1 MSAPSPLP
9 LLSLPLGPS
18 KVQLPDDILQ
28 KILDIVVEQIL
39 QQPCANACD
48 DFPAVCSDDSTW
60 RVLCEKKG
68 WLPPVLPQSAFDD
81 WLENQEDLFA
91 NETFL
96 PPRALDFAYLKNLLA
111 GVGSA
116 MSFKREFVFRCA
128 YFSVPSD
135 MLPLLAAQS
144 ALAAAPPQI
153 HDRGMWFADSGTF
166 AYFNLDVSAD
176 PEDDDLTCPLGP
188 PPSLLTLMRTL
199 VLPPKTTRIDLNFME
214 YRRTVEDPRKYIVE
228 DIGLALERVL
238 NMRKVKFI
246 GRKAFFRCRSLNLEA
261 LPDSLIYI
269 DIAAFR
275 DCTSLALTALPKEL
289 RRIDKYAFAN
299 CTSLALTA
307 LPESVNHIGTM
318 AFKNC
323 PTLQLTTLPRSLVH
337 IGESAFEECS
347 ETVQDLERDWRLQN
361 TN

>member
-28 KILDIVVEQIL
+28 QILDIVVEQIL

-48 DFPAVCSDDSTW
+48 DFPAVCAEDSTW

-68 WLPPVLPQSAFDD
+68 WLPPVLPQSAFDN
-81 WLENQEDLFA
+81 WLENQNDLFA
-91 NETFL
+91 DERFT
-96 PPRALDFAYLKNLLA
+96 PPRPLDFEYLKNLLA
-111 GVGSA
+111 GVENA
-116 MSFKREFVFRCA
+116 MPFKREFVFRCA

-135 MLPLLAAQS
+135 TLPLLAARS
-144 ALAAAPPQI
+144 APAAAPPQI

-166 AYFNLDVSAD
+166 AYFNLNVSAD
-176 PEDDDLTCPLGP
+176 PEHEDDHLTCPFGP

-199 VLPPKTTRIDLNFME
+199 VLPPKTTRIDFDFME
-214 YRRTVEDPRKYIVE
+214 DRRKTQDPRNYRGE

-238 NMRKVKFI
+238 NMHEVEFI
-246 GRKAFFRCRSLNLEA
+246 ARRAFVRCRSLNLEA

-275 DCTSLALTALPKEL
+275 YCTSLALTALPKKL
-289 RRIDKYAFAN
+289 RRINDYAFAD

-307 LPESVNHIGTM
+307 LPESLQHIGRRT
-318 AFKNC
+318 FKNC
-323 PTLQLTTLPRSLVH
+323 PALQLTTLPRSLVH

-347 ETVQDLERDWRLQN
+347 ETVQDLAR
-361 TN
+361 